1 MDAQL
6 ASRKHIQRNCDI
18 HLKKEKGWSLS
29 MQNEKEKDVTQIS
42 LKIRIFEILERQGLI
57 SEEEKHMLKILINGG
72 YGK

>member
-1 MDAQL
+1 
-6 ASRKHIQRNCDI
+6 
-18 HLKKEKGWSLS
+18 